1 MRRAASRPHPSRTTA
16 LVAAVVVVVV
26 LVAAV
31 LLAASDD
38 EAPLPAGSA
47 RVIEVIDGDTIVL
60 DLAGSRETTRLLGI
74 DTPEV
79 RHPTRP
85 VECWGA
91 EASARLRQLAPPG
104 TVVRVERDEEARDH
118 YDRLLAYIYVG
129 VPDSTEVF
137 VNRQLVAEGAAVTLP
152 IDPNDAHRA
161 ELAQAEQA
169 ARAAGAGMWG
179 ACGGP
184 GVAVDAVTGR

>member
-118 YDRLLAYIYVG
+118 YDRLLAYVH
-129 VPDSTEVF
+129 VAAPDGTEVF